1 MSRFPTFR
9 RRFRNMLKV
18 LYVEA
23 IQAGASAS
31 HIGVALKSKYTG
43 KSLIESGSGEGR
55 NETDEVVNEAYD
67 NGDVVWVG
75 FCKICVFFFSRDV
88 GLVPI
93 VSLILR

>member
-1 MSRFPTFR
+1 MLK
-9 RRFRNMLKV
+9 LKV

-67 NGDVVWVG
+67 NGDVV
-75 FCKICVFFFSRDV
+75 
-88 GLVPI
+88 
-93 VSLILR
+93 